1 LSKEFV
7 REWLIANG
15 FQGKEG
21 QNIPLMTD
29 EFVQQISER
38 YILLYEEI
46 TGLPFIKEPQEDL
59 TNRIY
64 TNTLQYIK
72 NV

>member
-1 LSKEFV
+1 MTIS
-7 REWLIANG
+7 IANG

-21 QNIPLMTD
+21 QCIPHITD
-29 EFVQQISER
+29 DFVDQISER

-46 TGLPFIKEPQEDL
+46 TGLKFKKEPQEDL
-59 TNRIY
+59 VNRIY
-64 TNTLQYIK
+64 NNTIQYLK